1 MKGSKIYIEETCDI
15 FPYTYLR
22 NASRESRLKSRR
34 NRILQRYV
42 EF

>member
-1 MKGSKIYIEETCDI
+1 
-15 FPYTYLR
+15 
-22 NASRESRLKSRR
+22 LKSRR